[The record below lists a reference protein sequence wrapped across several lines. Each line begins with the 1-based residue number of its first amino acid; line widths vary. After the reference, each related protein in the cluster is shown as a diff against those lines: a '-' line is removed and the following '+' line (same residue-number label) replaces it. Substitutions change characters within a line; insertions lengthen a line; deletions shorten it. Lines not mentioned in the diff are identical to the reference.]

1 MDFKIQ
7 HDKMHEKKL
16 LNRSSDA
23 NWMLM
28 ESYPITKVKQ
38 FAMAAAVLNSTLL
51 LRSHQPYN
59 KYIKIQI
66 TITMKNTTEG
76 LNDAPKSFI
85 SFPKPRTNMLLL

>member
-1 MDFKIQ
+1 
-7 HDKMHEKKL
+7 
-16 LNRSSDA
+16 
-23 NWMLM
+23 MLM

-76 LNDAPKSFI
+76 LNDAPKSFL
-85 SFPKPRTNMLLL
+85 SFPKPRTNMLLLQQFSGNGQSEF